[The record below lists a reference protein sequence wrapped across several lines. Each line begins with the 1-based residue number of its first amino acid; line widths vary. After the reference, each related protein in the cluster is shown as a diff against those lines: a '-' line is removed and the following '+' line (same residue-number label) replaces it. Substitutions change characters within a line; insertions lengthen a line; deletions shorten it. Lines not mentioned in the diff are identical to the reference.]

1 MTKIKLKLTIPRTLS
16 DITLGQYQD
25 YMKVVDEVKK
35 GKKEDETLSSGE
47 IEWLNKKTLQ
57 IFCGV
62 ELKETYNI
70 PLTAFMAALEQVER
84 CFSENTPLVREW
96 VIRDSNGVEQAMGF
110 IPNLEKMTFGE
121 YVDLDGMLGDW
132 SQMHNAM
139 AILYRPIRYKSK
151 ELYRVEEYK
160 GKETLDTYGD
170 VMKLMPVNIAL
181 GAVVFFYRLGAKL
194 LDATMS
200 YLENQPEVSS
210 HFKETLPNGGDGI
223 RASLRLQTA
232 TLLNLM
238 RFQRFH
244 SVKP

>member
-1 MTKIKLKLTIPRTLS
+1 MSKVRLKLTIPRTLA

-35 GKKEDETLSSGE
+35 GKKEDEELSSGE

-62 ELKETYNI
+62 ELKETYNV

-84 CFSENTPLVREW
+84 CFAQDTPLVRDW
-96 VIRDSNGVEQAMGF
+96 IIKDINGVEQRMGF
-110 IPNLEKMTFGE
+110 IPDLEKMSFGE
-121 YVDLDGMLGDW
+121 YVDLDGFLGDW
-132 SQMHNAM
+132 SQMHKAM
-139 AILYRPIRYKSK
+139 AILFRPVRYASK
-151 ELYRVEEYK
+151 ELYRIEEYK
-160 GKETLDTYGD
+160 GKETLDTYAD

-210 HFKETLPNGGDGI
+210 HFRETLPNGGAGI
-223 RASLRLQTA
+223 RASLHLQME
-232 TLLNLM
+232 TLLDLM
-238 RFQRFH
+238 RLRRFH